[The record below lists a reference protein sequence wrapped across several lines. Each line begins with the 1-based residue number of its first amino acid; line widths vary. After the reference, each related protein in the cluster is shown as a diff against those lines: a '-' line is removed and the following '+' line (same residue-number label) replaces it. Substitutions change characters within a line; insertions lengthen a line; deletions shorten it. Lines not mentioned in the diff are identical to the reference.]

1 MGHCRVDFDS
11 GGLRCVA
18 TLYRPDGV
26 SASVA
31 CVVMGSGGT
40 LTRKDGI
47 PDYARR
53 FAAAGFA
60 ALAFDYR
67 HWGDSAGEPRRWLS
81 IGRQLEDW
89 RAAVDCARRLEGVDP
104 RRVAVW
110 GMSLGGGHAL
120 MSAAADPRVAATVAL
135 VPVADGLAL
144 VRKTVPPI
152 ALRMLRPALS
162 GLRRRRITLPVAGP
176 PKSFALL
183 ATPEALPGFTRLASA
198 SGWRNEVEVSGVGL
212 LALARYRP
220 VRRAH
225 RIGTPVLVQLGE
237 HDCAAPLPPIE
248 KAAARA
254 PHAELARYPIDHFE
268 CFWPEH
274 IERIAGD
281 QLEFLHRHLR

>member
-1 MGHCRVDFDS
+1 MGCSDVDFDS
-11 GGLRCVA
+11 GGLRCAA
-18 TLYRPDGV
+18 TLYRPDAG
-26 SASVA
+26 SAPVA

-47 PDYARR
+47 PGYAQR
-53 FAAAGFA
+53 FAGGGFA

-89 RAAVDCARRLEGVDP
+89 RAAVHCARRLEGVDP
-104 RRVAVW
+104 RRVALW

-120 MSAAADPRVAATVAL
+120 MTAAADPSVAATVAL

-144 VRKTVPPI
+144 LRKTVPPI
-152 ALRMLRPALS
+152 ASRMLPPALS
-162 GLRRRRITLPVAGP
+162 GLRHRRVTLPVAGP
-176 PKSFALL
+176 SKSFALL
-183 ATPEALPGFTRLASA
+183 AAPETLPGFTRLASA
-198 SGWRNEVEVSGVGL
+198 SGWRNEVVVSGMGL

-225 RIGTPVLVQLGE
+225 RIRTPVLMQLGE
-237 HDCAAPLPPIE
+237 HDGAAPLLPIE
-248 KAAARA
+248 RAAARA
-254 PHAELARYPIDHFE
+254 PHAELIRYPIDHFE

-274 IERIAGD
+274 IERVASD
-281 QLEFLHRHLR
+281 QLDFLHRHLS